1 MANHVVVSEPF
12 AVCVHA
18 VRLVYKSLAADHLVL
33 ELDVGQ
39 LLFQLGRDRVPDHLW
54 GRGQHHFEVEIIVQG
69 LGVENVVVG

>member
-39 LLFQLGRDRVPDHLW
+39 LLFQLGRDRVPDHL
-54 GRGQHHFEVEIIVQG
+54 
-69 LGVENVVVG
+69 